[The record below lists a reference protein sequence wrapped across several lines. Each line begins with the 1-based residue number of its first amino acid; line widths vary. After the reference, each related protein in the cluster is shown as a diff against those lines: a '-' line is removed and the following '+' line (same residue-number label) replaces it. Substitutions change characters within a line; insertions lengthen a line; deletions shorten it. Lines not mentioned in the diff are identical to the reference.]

1 MIISVTYQK
10 QKSKTILGDIALLNI
25 EALAQD
31 EGSGNCAEWITKNC
45 YEVFT
50 SEYGSDYYCFMC
62 AHNNGEVWQNVELL
76 NLINLLECLKLRLVL
91 NVLDSTN
98 IYIT

>member
-1 MIISVTYQK
+1 MKYS
-10 QKSKTILGDIALLNI
+10 LLNMDLI
-25 EALAQD
+25 
-31 EGSGNCAEWITKNC
+31 ITLH
-45 YEVFT
+45 VRPQQW
-50 SEYGSDYYCFMC
+50 
-62 AHNNGEVWQNVELL
+62 EVWQNVELL